1 MSFTVA
7 LVDDGDV
14 FPTPAETK
22 RFTFFTAHT
31 KRNNKKKKKRNSA
44 LRFPGK
50 GTDPILYLEKILQ
63 PLRGKM
69 LEIFQRER
77 RAVFAA
83 LSFSRF
89 DRALF

>member
-31 KRNNKKKKKRNSA
+31 KRNNKKKKK
-44 LRFPGK
+44 
-50 GTDPILYLEKILQ
+50 
-63 PLRGKM
+63 
-69 LEIFQRER
+69 EIVPYASPVKER
-77 RAVFAA
+77 TPFYIWRKFY
-83 LSFSRF
+83 SP
-89 DRALF
+89 